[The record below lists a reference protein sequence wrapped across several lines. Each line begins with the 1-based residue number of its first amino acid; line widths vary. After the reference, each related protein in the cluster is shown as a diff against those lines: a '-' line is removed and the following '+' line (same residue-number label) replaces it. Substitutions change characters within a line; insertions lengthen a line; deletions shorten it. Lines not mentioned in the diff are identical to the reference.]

1 MIIIGWRWL
10 VRGRKRR
17 MDEEEERKR
26 EVVESPR
33 FPPLLGIFISLLLCR
48 SPLTLRLPPQQ
59 QSCSLFAFYFLI
71 SQLTLIPIFSPM
83 VLWKD
88 AGLSVLRHA
97 VAGEHACRSQ
107 SARFL
112 SYSSRV
118 PRVSRSSR
126 TPMTTGKTVFSR
138 EQQRWSQAGT
148 PRSFS
153 AATRMQH
160 GHITPPKP
168 GEE

>member
-17 MDEEEERKR
+17 MDEEERKR
-26 EVVESPR
+26 EVFESPR

-48 SPLTLRLPPQQ
+48 LPLDSATPTPTTVLLSLRLLLSDSPII
-59 QSCSLFAFYFLI
+59 LI
-71 SQLTLIPIFSPM
+71 SIFSPM
-83 VLWKD
+83 ALWKD

-112 SYSSRV
+112 SSSSRV
-118 PRVSRSSR
+118 PRVSRSNR
-126 TPMTTGKTVFSR
+126 TPMITGKTVFPR
-138 EQQRWSQAGT
+138 KQQHWNQAGT
-148 PRSFS
+148 SRSFS